1 LHNRRH
7 SRYNFF
13 SFPTIETSLVR
24 IQNTFKQA
32 KMSGRAAHVEDIQ
45 DEEFNARLRA
55 IDDEDDW
62 KSEDDEKFGSETDD
76 SDDDDDSD
84 EEVLERGLTIPQE
97 TVWER
102 ISALRDIIPP
112 STRRSITQKI
122 NTITGYSGITLL
134 WGGRAAWVLTT
145 TMLLWGL
152 PYSLAVE
159 DEMRVIQ
166 QERDMSSQQHGAQ
179 SVSRIK
185 MDDNSERTVY

>member
-1 LHNRRH
+1 
-7 SRYNFF
+7 
-13 SFPTIETSLVR
+13 
-24 IQNTFKQA
+24 
-32 KMSGRAAHVEDIQ
+32 MSGRAAHVEDIQ

-55 IDDEDDW
+55 IEDEDDW
-62 KSEDDEKFGSETDD
+62 KSEDDEKFGSESDDSDEDD
-76 SDDDDDSD
+76 SDD
-84 EEVLERGLTIPQE
+84 EVLERGLTIPQE

-122 NTITGYSGITLL
+122 NTFTTYGGVSLL
-134 WGGRAAWVLTT
+134 WGGRAVWVLST

-166 QERDMSSQQHGAQ
+166 QERDMNPQQHGAQ
-179 SVSRIK
+179 SVSRSRKDAFFWKNHIL
-185 MDDNSERTVY
+185 TLLL